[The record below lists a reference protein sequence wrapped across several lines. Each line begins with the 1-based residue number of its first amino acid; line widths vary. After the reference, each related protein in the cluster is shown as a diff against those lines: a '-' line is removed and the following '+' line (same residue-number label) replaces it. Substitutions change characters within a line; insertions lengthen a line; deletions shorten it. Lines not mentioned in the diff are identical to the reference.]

1 MAKANP
7 NSLSGGVEDHAD
19 AIRQAHEY
27 FEETYEAL
35 RGFQLMLGCTLEE
48 YGNKGKFS
56 YGISALLR
64 QKLDDLQEVRSDV
77 FDLIDS
83 LNARLPDAPARQE
96 YAEPQQILTPEARIA
111 ELIRTSSLAADDRP
125 AWHDLDAIAAKSCV
139 QKGDVAR
146 VLFVL
151 TGEDHAGPAYAAYDG
166 NLSDGLAAHLLSMLI
181 NRTLAHGDIWGQ
193 VSTAT
198 GIDLMDLQR
207 ILEAMLAYVPRK
219 QAITLAEKLDRQ
231 EPTATELREAMIA
244 AQLRD
249 GVEPGIIA
257 QALNLRKSA
266 VDKVAAKLTAE
277 AQDTPPAAKAG

>member
-1 MAKANP
+1 MAEANP
-7 NSLSGGVEDHAD
+7 SSMSGGVEGYAR
-19 AIRQAHEY
+19 AISEAHEY

-35 RGFQLMLGCTLEE
+35 RGFQLMLGSTLDE
-48 YGNKGKFS
+48 YSNAPKFS

-64 QKLDDLQEVRSDV
+64 QKLDDLQEVRADV
-77 FDLIDS
+77 FGLID
-83 LNARLPDAPARQE
+83 RLSAQLADGPTRQE
-96 YAEPQQILTPEARIA
+96 QMEPEQILTHEARIA
-111 ELIRTSSLAADDRP
+111 ELIRSSSLAADNRP

-139 QKGDVAR
+139 HKGDVAR

-151 TGEDHAGPAYAAYDG
+151 TGEDHAGPAYEAYDG

-219 QAITLAEKLDRQ
+219 RAITLAEQLDRE
-231 EPTATELREAMIA
+231 EPTPTELRESMIA

-266 VDKVAAKLTAE
+266 VAKVAAKLTVE
-277 AQDTPPAAKAG
+277 AQDATPSAKAG